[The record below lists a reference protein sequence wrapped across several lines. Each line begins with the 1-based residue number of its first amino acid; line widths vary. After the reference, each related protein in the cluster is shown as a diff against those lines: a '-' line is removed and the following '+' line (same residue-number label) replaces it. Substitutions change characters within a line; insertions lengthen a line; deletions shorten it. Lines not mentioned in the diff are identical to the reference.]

1 MRKKHLIIL
10 VTILTTVFMILILV
24 SLFLR
29 NFDVNMQGMPKYDKS
44 VCYYSDGFQDYTDYC
59 KYFYN
64 EISIKEFEK
73 HSSFKKVTEQDIENI
88 KSYFENFSNWVVHT
102 EYYNNYDFDIS
113 NIKINDYC
121 YIKDKEGQSIG
132 EGTYNKYDSY
142 DVYYVDMEN
151 YILYFIHNNS

>member
-1 MRKKHLIIL
+1 MRKKYLTILII
-10 VTILTTVFMILILV
+10 ILITVFIIFIFA

-29 NFDVNMQGMPKYDKS
+29 SFDAKMQGMPKYDKS
-44 VCYYSDGFQDYTDYC
+44 MCYYSDGFQDYTDYC

-73 HSSFKKVTEQDIENI
+73 HSGFKRVTEQDVENI

-102 EYYNNYDFDIS
+102 EYYNNYDFDRS
-113 NIKINDYC
+113 NIKINDCY
-121 YIKDKEGQSIG
+121 YIKDKEGQPIG
-132 EGTYNKYDSY
+132 KSAYKKYDSY

-151 YILYFIHNNS
+151 YILYFIHNNI